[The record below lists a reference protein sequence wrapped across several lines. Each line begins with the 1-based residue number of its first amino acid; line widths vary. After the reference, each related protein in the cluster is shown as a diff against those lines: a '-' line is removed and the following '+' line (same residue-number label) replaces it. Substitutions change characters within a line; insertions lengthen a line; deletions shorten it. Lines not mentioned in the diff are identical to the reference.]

1 MMVGSPSPI
10 RKANRTACVMWLWL
24 LFSLAAAPA
33 DAQPAPSHSHPSAG
47 QLIEE
52 ITSSG
57 NYQLEFPD
65 GAAKPT
71 RGENSQEGRNSE
83 RSGRKEAPPGT
94 SPSLPGASGSGD
106 GTANLGFLRYLLWGA
121 GVIVAAIFLF
131 FLIAGALDYF
141 ARREPAGET
150 GDRQPEAPIVE
161 NPPADAVPGAVEEA
175 DKFAADQ
182 DFTSGVRHLLLQAF
196 EMMRQRFGNRLA
208 PFLTNREVLAHLPLS
223 GLEKRHLQVIV
234 AAEELSQFG
243 ARRPTRE
250 IYDDCRANLS
260 RLAQLMDQKE
270 E

>member
-1 MMVGSPSPI
+1 MTVGHPSPI
-10 RKANRTACVMWLWL
+10 SKANRAAYAMWLWL

-33 DAQPAPSHSHPSAG
+33 AAQPAPDDSRSSAG

-65 GAAKPT
+65 GGAKPT
-71 RGENSQEGRNSE
+71 PGENTQEGRNSE
-83 RSGRKEAPPGT
+83 PPEVKEAPSDA
-94 SPSLPGASGSGD
+94 SPSSPDASGSGD
-106 GTANLGFLRYLLWGA
+106 HEFWRYLLWGT

-131 FLIAGALDYF
+131 FLIARALDYF
-141 ARREPAGET
+141 GRREPAGET
-150 GDRQPEAPIVE
+150 DDPQPEAPIVE
-161 NPPADAVPGAVEEA
+161 NLPAEVVPGAVEEA
-175 DKFAADQ
+175 DKFAAGQ
-182 DFTSGVRHLLLQAF
+182 DFTNGVRHLLLHAF
-196 EMMRQRFGNRLA
+196 EMMRQQFGNQLA

-223 GLEKRHLQVIV
+223 GPERRHLQVIV

-260 RLAQLMDQKE
+260 RLSQLMDRKE